1 MAQNRP
7 LMSGGQALLGIV
19 DALCPSVGRRD
30 KEGSIRKQ
38 KLERRGMELCRG
50 PSVSIKTH
58 TAPKNPKKTRS
69 KKLRSLTNFRQFWGI
84 KGAPTVRKRAS
95 RKTENAY
102 AYMHHS
108 ELNIGFVVI

>member
-1 MAQNRP
+1 MLDMAQNRP
-7 LMSGGQALLGIV
+7 LMSGGHALLGIV
-19 DALCPSVGRRD
+19 DALCPSVGQRD

-69 KKLRSLTNFRQFWGI
+69 
-84 KGAPTVRKRAS
+84 RKMIRCCWNLHNLP
-95 RKTENAY
+95 RIY
-102 AYMHHS
+102 FH
-108 ELNIGFVVI
+108 VI